1 MGSSGIKTFIFIK
14 KLEYIPSARDLVT
27 AKNTAERITELE
39 RTNLN
44 LKRMLELVV
53 NDPSRNPMGYQLS
66 PGGITPRLLAQRNK
80 ANNNLLGPPQ
90 YV

>member
-1 MGSSGIKTFIFIK
+1 
-14 KLEYIPSARDLVT
+14 
-27 AKNTAERITELE
+27 
-39 RTNLN
+39 
-44 LKRMLELVV
+44 MLELVV

-90 YV
+90 YVL